1 MMRIDAARLTL
12 LLCLAIASGCAQE
25 QKAAPSSA
33 TAPRT
38 ANAPVTESSRPE
50 PAMVAEQSSAPL
62 AVPAP
67 PAPVVIKR
75 SVAPDSR
82 TIAPRVAVRATGSAA
97 PQTTPEGSS
106 APAMAEPPAIAAA
119 RPQFATVADA
129 SDSTNAVVEVFY
141 GTDRRGVDRAKL
153 TTLDYLRQ
161 FRIAAVI
168 ALVVAVIGLVYQQ
181 QQQTRVPVWLT
192 LCGAVAIAVALA
204 LGGLGTLRMTEE
216 ARQIGRVYGNQRG
229 DLEWGKCL
237 VSIPHRHQP
246 GLLET
251 PSVVKFEFREDP
263 DKHVILQ
270 SVVRLDQP
278 AFYQQLIRANQASQ
292 SKDLFV
298 FVHGFNVTF
307 SDAARRTAQ
316 LAYDLPYSGTPV
328 LFTWPSQGRP
338 DLIAYTTDGTTADWA
353 ASDLENFLDGLL
365 VEFGPERLNLVAH
378 SMGNRVLTAAVRQ
391 LALKG
396 RIQGKLREIVLAAP
410 DVDAST
416 FRRDLAQVLAK
427 SASRVTLYASSND
440 EALKVSRGVN
450 GAPRVG
456 DTAEVLM
463 LAPGIDTIDVSEVDS
478 SLLGHTYYGSNVNV
492 LADLFFL
499 LTRNLP
505 PEQRSWL
512 APQDREGMRYW
523 VLKRRALEDSVANRQ
538 GQFAR

>member
-1 MMRIDAARLTL
+1 MMRIDAARLAL
-12 LLCLAIASGCAQE
+12 LLGLIVGSGCAQE
-25 QKAAPSSA
+25 QKS
-33 TAPRT
+33 T
-38 ANAPVTESSRPE
+38 
-50 PAMVAEQSSAPL
+50 
-62 AVPAP
+62 P
-67 PAPVVIKR
+67 PA
-75 SVAPDSR
+75 
-82 TIAPRVAVRATGSAA
+82 RVAQSTAA
-97 PQTTPEGSS
+97 PQPEA
-106 APAMAEPPAIAAA
+106 APAMAESPPAAIQAQPAPPTPSVTVERSMAPPTRAIAPQHPVRATGA
-119 RPQFATVADA
+119 DTSHSTTAGSVPPVVPESTPVIEPRPHFATVADA
-129 SDSTNAVVEVFY
+129 TAGTNAVVEVFY

-168 ALVVAVIGLVYQQ
+168 ALLVAVTGLVYQQ
-181 QQQTRVPVWLT
+181 RFQARAPAWLT
-192 LCGAVAIAVALA
+192 LSGAVVIAVALA
-204 LGGLGTLRMTEE
+204 FAGLGTLRMTDE

-229 DLEWGKCL
+229 ELEWGKCQ
-237 VSIPHRHQP
+237 VSIPHHHQP
-246 GLLET
+246 GALET

-263 DKHVILQ
+263 DRHVILQ

-278 AFYQQLIRANQASQ
+278 EFYQQLIRANQASRSQ
-292 SKDLFV
+292 DLFV

-316 LAYDLPYSGTPV
+316 LSYDLPYTGTPV

-353 ASDLENFLDGLL
+353 ATDLENFLDGLL

-410 DVDAST
+410 DVDASL
-416 FRRDLAQVLAK
+416 FRRDLAQLLAK
-427 SASRVTLYASSND
+427 SASRVTLYASSTD

-492 LADLFFL
+492 LADLFYL
-499 LTRNLP
+499 MTRNLP
-505 PEQRSWL
+505 AEQRSWL
-512 APQDREGMRYW
+512 DPRDRDGMRYW
-523 VLKRRALEDSVANRQ
+523 ILKRRALEDSVANRT
-538 GQFAR
+538 GEISR